1 MRQVN
6 LEAPATGPER
16 HGWRVH
22 VETSRGV
29 EAIGVLVA
37 PSGDLWRSRILTYPN
52 VLWTAP
58 GGRSTLKFLAPTPQD
73 AERLAIEY
81 VGAHVQRMGW
91 TRRDGLEPVETAT
104 IPEPSP
110 GPARPRRSRGSRARQ
125 QSRRK
130 MKCLPVRFGA
140 ERPSTLAQTVNL
152 SNEGMCVATPS
163 PLEPG
168 ESVRLHVDIQG
179 HTITLHGFV
188 IWQRVRPQFGR
199 PLGMG
204 LRLTEPPEIYT
215 NFVASLP

>member
-1 MRQVN
+1 MGQVN

-22 VETSRGV
+22 VETPRGV

-58 GGRSTLKFLAPTPQD
+58 GGRSTLKFLADTPQD

-81 VGAHVQRMGW
+81 IGAHVQRMGW
-91 TRRDGLEPVETAT
+91 HRRDGLEPVETAA
-104 IPEPSP
+104 IPEPALQAP
-110 GPARPRRSRGSRARQ
+110 GPRRGRGTHARQ

-130 MKCLPVRFGA
+130 MKCLPIRFGA

-152 SNEGMCVATPS
+152 SHEGMCVATPS

-168 ESVRLHVDIQG
+168 ESVRMHLDIQG
-179 HTITLHGFV
+179 HTVTLHGFV
-188 IWQRVRPQFGR
+188 VWQRARQQFGR
-199 PLGMG
+199 PMGMG
-204 LRLTEPPEIYT
+204 LRLTEPPAIYT